1 MITQPGRFGLWLLS
15 AGLALLA
22 ATALSAAEI
31 TVKALEGS
39 WRVVELAGRS
49 VDSSQEATLVF
60 KDGRVAGKSFCNR
73 YSAAFEIK
81 GQALK
86 IGPAA
91 STKMACMP
99 SESEREELFLDV
111 LRQVSGGILTERTL
125 TLKAGDGRMIVAR
138 RV

>member
-1 MITQPGRFGLWLLS
+1 MTKPTVLFGQW
-15 AGLALLA
+15 LLA
-22 ATALSAAEI
+22 AGLTLLAAPSLSAAEI
-31 TVKALEGS
+31 TAKALEGT

-73 YSAAFEIK
+73 YSAAVEVK
-81 GQALK
+81 GQALV

-99 SESEREELFLDV
+99 SESEREALFLDV
-111 LRQVSGGILTERTL
+111 LRQVASGVLTDRTL
-125 TLKAGDGRMIVAR
+125 TLKAGDGRTIMAR
-138 RV
+138 RM

>member
-1 MITQPGRFGLWLLS
+1 VIKAPGRFSQWLLAMSLALLS
-15 AGLALLA
+15 APS
-22 ATALSAAEI
+22 LSAAEI
-31 TVKALEGS
+31 TAKALEGS

-49 VDSSQEATLVF
+49 VDSSQEATLAF

-81 GQALK
+81 GQALV

-99 SESEREELFLDV
+99 SESEREALFFDV
-111 LRQVSGGILTERTL
+111 LRHVASGVLTDRTL
-125 TLKAGDGRMIVAR
+125 TLKAGDGRTIMAKR
-138 RV
+138 M